1 MGRRGYNATDEQS
14 TLILPSFGSAAAA
27 LQRCL
32 CVPGP
37 GLASLLFT
45 NFPQVGSVSSLVLL
59 LSWHPSSPALSDP
72 GSDPGK
78 NMPLKN
84 APDNLQ
90 GYLAANPLYLRGL
103 KAWLPNCYPI

>member
-27 LQRCL
+27 LQKCL

-45 NFPQVGSVSSLVLL
+45 NCLQP
-59 LSWHPSSPALSDP
+59 SPAPLLTPFLSFSDP
-72 GSDPGK
+72 GSDPGT
-78 NMPLKN
+78 NTLLKN
-84 APDNLQ
+84 APDNRQ

-103 KAWLPNCYPI
+103 KA